1 MVFVDVVLCP
11 TFVPKMQHFLI
22 ELVHP
27 KAAKNSHLTEN
38 RFVHA
43 LELFEKTVLNLVICN
58 DDWNEL
64 VYKIYLLPEL
74 CEYTELWPTQTNDQL
89 GNVGSNPGGLN
100 ACTMPLRYSVV
111 DGCR

>member
-1 MVFVDVVLCP
+1 MLCP
-11 TFVPKMQHFLI
+11 TFVPMMQHFPA

-27 KAAKNSHLTEN
+27 KVAKSLHPTKIH
-38 RFVHA
+38 FVHV
-43 LELFEKTVLNLVICN
+43 LELNGKENSFKLAVRNGCLKGLGLSESSR
-58 DDWNEL
+58 
-64 VYKIYLLPEL
+64 KIHLLPEL

-89 GNVGSNPGGLN
+89 GKVGSSPGGLN